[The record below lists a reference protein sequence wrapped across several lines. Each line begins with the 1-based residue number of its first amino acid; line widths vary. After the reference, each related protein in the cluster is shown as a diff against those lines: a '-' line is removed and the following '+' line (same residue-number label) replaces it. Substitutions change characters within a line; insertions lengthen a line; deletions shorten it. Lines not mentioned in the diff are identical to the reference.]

1 MQYNRGCV
9 KQTGAKQ
16 MTARIEIVEG
26 VYKIRGVDTSVAGY
40 SFDLVEG
47 YKDGATG
54 GYVTVDGASVMPAG
68 SLPFPPRSIRIR
80 CNGVQSYTIVS
91 GEVPARQPEG
101 VSMLQALKKPSKN
114 AVEVTDFTQVKVSD
128 AVVAHETDEEI
139 IERTRL
145 RFEILK
151 DMTKAVKGGDV
162 RAMIVTG
169 PPGVGKSFGVE
180 EVLAK
185 DDLFNTL
192 GERKPKYEIVKGAM
206 SPIGLYRKLYEF
218 SDNKSIIVFD
228 DCDSILLDDVAL
240 NILKAALDSSK
251 KRTISWNTDSRLLR
265 SEGIPDRFD
274 FKGGAIFITNLKF
287 ENVRSKKLQEHL
299 AALESRCH
307 YIDLRMDTDRE
318 KVLRIK
324 QIVKDGMLNDYDIPD
339 TAKDEVVDFIEEN
352 RATMRELSLRTV
364 LKVADLRK
372 SFPNNWQNMAKV
384 TVMKGAR

>member
-1 MQYNRGCV
+1 MYITFTEGYYNIKG
-9 KQTGAKQ
+9 QPTN
-16 MTARIEIVEG
+16 
-26 VYKIRGVDTSVAGY
+26 VAGMT
-40 SFDLVEG
+40 FKLVED
-47 YKDGATG
+47 YKVSKSGE
-54 GYVTVDGASVMPAG
+54 GYVTVEGG
-68 SLPFPPRSIRIR
+68 SQPGFPDRSIRIR
-80 CNGVQSYTIVS
+80 CEQGAYEVAGSAKPIPQGVAMLTALQK
-91 GEVPARQPEG
+91 PARPG
-101 VSMLQALKKPSKN
+101 KN
-114 AVEVTDFTQVKVSD
+114 DATVTDFTQVKVPD
-128 AVVAHETDEEI
+128 AAVAHETDEEI

-151 DMTKAVKGGDV
+151 DMTKAVKQGDV

-180 EVLAK
+180 EVLSK

-206 SPIGLYRKLYEF
+206 SAIGLYSKLYKF
-218 SDNKSIIVFD
+218 SDAKSVLVFD
-228 DCDSILLDDVAL
+228 DCDSILLDDISL

-265 SEGIPDRFD
+265 SEGVPDRFE

-318 KVLRIK
+318 KVLRIE
-324 QIVKDGMLNDYDIPD
+324 QIVKDGMLDSYELEQV
-339 TAKDEVVDFIEEN
+339 AKDEVVQFIKEN
-352 RATMRELSLRTV
+352 RAQMRELSLRTV
-364 LKVADLRK
+364 LKCADLRK

-384 TVMKGAR
+384 TIMKGAH